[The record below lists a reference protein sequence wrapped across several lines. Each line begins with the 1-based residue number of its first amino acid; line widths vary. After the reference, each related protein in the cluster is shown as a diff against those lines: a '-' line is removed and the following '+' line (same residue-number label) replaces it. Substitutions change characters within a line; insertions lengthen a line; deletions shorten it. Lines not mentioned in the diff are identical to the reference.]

1 MFPICWKALYH
12 PTLLDLQRMRV
23 LGLTIHQGANFYVN
37 VIQQSRQ
44 IREKRKKK
52 LWLQTLK

>member
-1 MFPICWKALYH
+1 MFPIFWKALYH
-12 PTLLDLQRMRV
+12 PTLLDLQRMRA

-37 VIQQSRQ
+37 VTQQNRQ
-44 IREKRKKK
+44 IWEKRKKK